1 MIAAM
6 RREAADRAKRE
17 EAARVVE
24 RWNKAIAAG
33 RDMWGRRRDAEGGRA
48 IGGQSMNGAVPALL
62 SQIGAGQ
69 RRDQESRSLILA
81 RMRVTLDGLAD
92 STGLW
97 VRRSLRTPARLSP
110 AQKSGLSAVGTSE
123 YVPGCHWGFSAQTS
137 SSHSSKARRNVTVA
151 DQGAVKAPSSST
163 VSWICSPLPL

>member
-1 MIAAM
+1 MGVRTGSLDMIAAM

-62 SQIGAGQ
+62 SQIGAEQ
-69 RRDQESRSLILA
+69 RRGHRIA
-81 RMRVTLDGLAD
+81 VAD
-92 STGLW
+92 SRPHARHP
-97 VRRSLRTPARLSP
+97 RRPR
-110 AQKSGLSAVGTSE
+110 
-123 YVPGCHWGFSAQTS
+123 
-137 SSHSSKARRNVTVA
+137 
-151 DQGAVKAPSSST
+151 
-163 VSWICSPLPL
+163 